1 MDEPLS
7 NLDAKL
13 RVSMRS
19 EIIKLHKAIN
29 ATTIYVTHD
38 QTEAMTMASRIVVM
52 KDGYIQQI
60 GTPEEIYD
68 HPNNT
73 FVATFIGAPMMNL
86 INVKYQKGI
95 INFNNILK
103 IKLTDEQIK
112 KHDDFYQ
119 KQIELLQKQIDNKEY
134 EKFDFNLILTYQ
146 EEKFSLKNLFKKKT
160 ETKKILTPEEK
171 LNALKKQIDYY
182 KNCLAYEHD
191 IIFGIRPED
200 IYDVNEIASTVL
212 KSERITSNISV
223 LELLGSE
230 YHIHMNFLNIDLI
243 AKCKVTRHLND
254 QEKFTF
260 VFDLNKMHLFDI
272 NNKLSIM

>member
-1 MDEPLS
+1 M
-7 NLDAKL
+7 
-13 RVSMRS
+13 
-19 EIIKLHKAIN
+19 
-29 ATTIYVTHD
+29 
-38 QTEAMTMASRIVVM
+38 
-52 KDGYIQQI
+52 YI
-60 GTPEEIYD
+60 P
-68 HPNNT
+68 
-73 FVATFIGAPMMNL
+73 
-86 INVKYQKGI
+86 
-95 INFNNILK
+95 
-103 IKLTDEQIK
+103 
-112 KHDDFYQ
+112 
-119 KQIELLQKQIDNKEY
+119 
-134 EKFDFNLILTYQ
+134 FDFNLILTYQ
-146 EEKFSLKNLFKKKT
+146 EEKFSLKKLFKKKT

-182 KNCLAYEHD
+182 KNCLTYEHD

-200 IYDVNEIASTVL
+200 IYDINEIASTVL